1 MLSMYLAEAIFGSL
15 SKRVTVDLIMHY
27 ETRSDVESRLIFYRQ
42 FRNNLCKIL
51 YVLFELWTQFS
62 CEQQALLG
70 YRLIVFGN

>member
-51 YVLFELWTQFS
+51 YVLFEL
-62 CEQQALLG
+62 
-70 YRLIVFGN
+70 